1 VQLFYTTHKNKMAL
15 LNSKNS
21 VQSFYDNTSLMVR
34 KLISRNSKRL
44 FKELKESKELVRL
57 LSQSAH
63 RELNDA
69 EQKQMQDQLLD
80 VLKSI
85 PSLAIFLLPGGAILL
100 PLFVK
105 FIPKLLPSAFDDNR
119 IND

>member
-1 VQLFYTTHKNKMAL
+1 MAL

-44 FKELKESKELVRL
+44 FKELKESKELVKL

-85 PSLAIFLLPGGAILL
+85 PSLAIFFITRRSYFITAICE
-100 PLFVK
+100 VY
-105 FIPKLLPSAFDDNR
+105 S
-119 IND
+119 